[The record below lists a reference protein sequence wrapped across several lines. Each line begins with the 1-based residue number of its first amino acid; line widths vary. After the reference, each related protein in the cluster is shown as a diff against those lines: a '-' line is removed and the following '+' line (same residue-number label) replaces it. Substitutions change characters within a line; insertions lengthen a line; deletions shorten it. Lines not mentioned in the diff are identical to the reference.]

1 MKVSIIIPCYKQAH
15 FLIDAIE
22 SCLKQS
28 YPNFEIIV
36 VNDGSPDNTSE
47 VAKRYPS
54 VKLIEKQIIEF

>member
-1 MKVSIIIPCYKQAH
+1 MKVSIIIPCYKQSH
-15 FLIDAIE
+15 FLSDAIE

-47 VAKRYPS
+47 VAKR
-54 VKLIEKQIIEF
+54 